1 MRTCSKC
8 RKSIDN
14 RAARCPHCGEP
25 VPGAL
30 GMFQTAVVLVSSGGA
45 DLVFHSVNEVPVNL
59 RNKLLRS
66 TNGENSA
73 TILIAD
79 RRGRREVAKAIH
91 ALPGSA
97 QERLVRSWL
106 GNQPRIARPR
116 RAAGR
121 RRAVILAVI
130 ALLAMAAMVTA
141 FLRHWL

>member
-1 MRTCSKC
+1 MKTCSKC
-8 RKSIDN
+8 RKRIDH

-25 VPGAL
+25 VPGAPGL
-30 GMFQTAVVLVSSGGA
+30 FQTAVVLVSSGGA
-45 DLVFHSVNEVPVNL
+45 DLVFRSVNEVPVNL

-79 RRGRREVAKAIH
+79 RRGRREVAKAIQ

-116 RAAGR
+116 RAAK
-121 RRAVILAVI
+121 RRAAILAVL
-130 ALLAMAAMVTA
+130 ALLAVAAVVTA
-141 FLRHWL
+141 ILRHWL